1 MPSIEAMTV
10 DAMGRPSH
18 GHTATTRVRISSGG
32 RVNLHGR
39 MSRRIQTSPVSPM
52 NLRIRI
58 GPADPMSRR
67 IRISQVALMIHRSE
81 VNAAP
86 MGCSRTTRMVL
97 GNPVSS
103 STRTGS
109 QDQMG

>member
-10 DAMGRPSH
+10 DAMDRPSD
-18 GHTATTRVRISSGG
+18 GHAATMRVRISGG
-32 RVNLHGR
+32 GANLYGR
-39 MSRRIQTSPVSPM
+39 LSRRIQKSQANPMSRRI
-52 NLRIRI
+52 RIS
-58 GPADPMSRR
+58 PADLMSRR